1 MDMWPTTFAW
11 RGPVAEPTSWGKPG
25 LVMVFNLECAAC
37 ISRGIPLLKR
47 LAADYGDRLV
57 PLLVHT
63 TYGHRPVEPERV
75 ASTARHFAESFAR
88 LEVPIAIDPDEGL
101 ARAWGVEGT
110 PHWFVFDARRPAGPA
125 ASTGRRTTP
134 GRGSSTR
141 CRSCWATR
149 RSIPRRARGAAAD
162 GARGGAVPR

>member
-75 ASTARHFAESFAR
+75 AATARHFAESFAR
-88 LEVPIAIDPDEGL
+88 LEVPIAIDPDESL

-110 PHWFVFDARRPAGPA
+110 PHWFVFDADGRQVRSIYGSQDNARTRLEYALQELLGDAAIDPA
-125 ASTGRRTTP
+125 AG
-134 GRGSSTR
+134 
-141 CRSCWATR
+141 AR
-149 RSIPRRARGAAAD
+149 RSG
-162 GARGGAVPR
+162 